1 MEIRPSWRDGIINY
15 YQANSSRRA
24 WPRTNECCAREDACS
39 CACVCRCTHDR
50 IRISA
55 ITIGKSSEPFITLI
69 PTLILNR
76 RHELP
81 SVAQKTRSLFVS
93 PLQKIYEQSAFS
105 CYVTD
110 TPDHSESF
118 RHASRVT
125 RFVPTHLFLLPIESC
140 YNNAILLWNVT
151 ILQEL

>member
-1 MEIRPSWRDGIINY
+1 ML
-15 YQANSSRRA
+15 
-24 WPRTNECCAREDACS
+24 REDACL

-81 SVAQKTRSLFVS
+81 SAAQKTRSLFVS
-93 PLQKIYEQSAFS
+93 SLQKIYEQSAFA

-118 RHASRVT
+118 RHACPLTYFSHSLADR
-125 RFVPTHLFLLPIESC
+125 
-140 YNNAILLWNVT
+140 ILLQQRDIVVKCHVITGALIFNLFVFM
-151 ILQEL
+151 